1 MSCLKCLIWFQ
12 LHMYTLMNT
21 VDISQGATIYEF
33 KTCVCAHDRR
43 SCHYRLAS
51 ARCVRHIAHAILNA
65 EVQTHS
71 RFKNGCNLFFSHHY
85 TALKIISSYYK
96 LSKLR
101 FQFRNNFAFRR
112 KENQYVTLAKANSDT
127 KLAHATAFPRF
138 QIIPMLSVTI
148 TMTDVRI

>member
-1 MSCLKCLIWFQ
+1 
-12 LHMYTLMNT
+12 MYTLMNT

-148 TMTDVRI
+148 TMTNVRI

>member
-12 LHMYTLMNT
+12 LHTYTLMNT
-21 VDISQGATIYEF
+21 VDISQWATICEF
-33 KTCVCAHDRR
+33 KACVCAHGRR
-43 SCHYRLAS
+43 SRRYQLAS
-51 ARCVRHIAHAILNA
+51 ARCVRHPAHAILSA

-85 TALKIISSYYK
+85 TALKINIK

-101 FQFRNNFAFRR
+101 FQFRNNFAFQR
-112 KENQYVTLAKANSDT
+112 KENQHVTLAKANSDT

-138 QIIPMLSVTI
+138 QMIPMLSVTI
-148 TMTDVRI
+148 TRTNVRI

>member
-1 MSCLKCLIWFQ
+1 MNLKHVSVLRTGG
-12 LHMYTLMNT
+12 H
-21 VDISQGATIYEF
+21 VIYQ
-33 KTCVCAHDRR
+33 
-43 SCHYRLAS
+43 LAS
-51 ARCVRHIAHAILNA
+51 ARCVRHIAHAILNT

-85 TALKIISSYYK
+85 TALKINIK

-112 KENQYVTLAKANSDT
+112 KEIQHVTLAKANTDT
-127 KLAHATAFPRF
+127 KLAHTTAFPRF

-148 TMTDVRI
+148 TMTNVRI

>member
-1 MSCLKCLIWFQ
+1 MIKWAVWNVWFQ

-21 VDISQGATIYEF
+21 VDISQWATIYEF

-51 ARCVRHIAHAILNA
+51 ARCVRHVAHATLNA

-71 RFKNGCNLFFSHHY
+71 RFKNGCNPFFSHHY
-85 TALKIISSYYK
+85 TALKINIK

-101 FQFRNNFAFRR
+101 FQFRNNVAFRR
-112 KENQYVTLAKANSDT
+112 KENQYPTLAKANSDT
-127 KLAHATAFPRF
+127 KLAQATASPRF
-138 QIIPMLSVTI
+138 QIILMLSLTVTV
-148 TMTDVRI
+148 TNLRI

>member
-21 VDISQGATIYEF
+21 LDISQWATIYEF

-85 TALKIISSYYK
+85 TALKINIK
-96 LSKLR
+96 LSKLS

-112 KENQYVTLAKANSDT
+112 KENQYVTLAKANSNT
-127 KLAHATAFPRF
+127 KLTHATAFPRF

-148 TMTDVRI
+148 TMTNVRI